1 MIECIINL
9 GMVDINIVAI
19 YDQVNRCL
27 MFTFSDSL
35 LIINEHI
42 RNNLSKLFE
51 LDLNPVIESQYI
63 ESIDSKEF

>member
-9 GMVDINIVAI
+9 GMVDINILAI

-63 ESIDSKEF
+63 ESIDSAEF